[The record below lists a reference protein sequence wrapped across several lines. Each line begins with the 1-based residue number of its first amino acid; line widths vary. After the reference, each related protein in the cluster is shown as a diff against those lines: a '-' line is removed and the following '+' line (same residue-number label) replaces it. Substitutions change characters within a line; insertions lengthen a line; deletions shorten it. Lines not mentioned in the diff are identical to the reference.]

1 MNEFEL
7 NLSVYFISSYFDSDD
22 LDDDPHRKSKLIN
35 KKKLDDDLDYQP
47 APGSP
52 SYKAE
57 EKEEEEEEDDED
69 PLEQFMK
76 ANNNQAKKDLE
87 VMGKKKEKKQEK

>member
-1 MNEFEL
+1 MIEFKV
-7 NLSVYFISSYFDSDD
+7 LSMYIYLLINNRYFDGDD
-22 LDDDPHRKSKLIN
+22 FDDGKSN
-35 KKKLDDDLDYQP
+35 KTKTTTNKKLDDDLDYQP

-57 EKEEEEEEDDED
+57 DKGNEDDDEEEED

-76 ANNNQAKKDLE
+76 TNNNQAKKDLE
-87 VMGKKKEKKQEK
+87 AIGKKKEK